1 MATHND
7 ERRPLLQSNGHA
19 SQQSTQHG
27 EERTVEFG
35 RKDKEDPHQWSL
47 FWKYLQTF
55 QVFMVAFALPMGG
68 AIFAPAMT
76 DIAGT
81 FSCPKSTVLYGQTG
95 FVVMLGIA
103 PLFHAPMS
111 ESFGRRPIYMINL
124 AVYTL
129 LQIATA
135 LSPNVASFIAFR
147 TLSGIFGSVGVANGG
162 GTISDMFETRERAKV
177 LGIYLIAPLIA
188 PPIGPLIG
196 GLIVGNL
203 HWRMIFWFSTVL
215 SGCVTIGCFFFLYE
229 TRAPTILQQR
239 KASLEKQD
247 PQTKWNVEGVSD
259 QSIIGKIASNSTRAV
274 RILVTQPIVLTM
286 SLYQALIFSSM
297 YTLYS
302 QYSTIWST
310 LPYNFTKT
318 QIGLAYLGP
327 VTGFIFTS
335 FFIVMFIDRLYDWL
349 ANRHENEGQPEYR
362 LPMANVG
369 AVLLPIS
376 LFWFG
381 WAVEKDLSWPIP
393 LAATLLFGASQVSI
407 FNTVQTYYIDAYT
420 ANAASALAAGAF
432 LRSVIGG
439 TVPIFVGDMF
449 DK

>member
-1 MATHND
+1 MATID
-7 ERRPLLQSNGHA
+7 EERRPLLQPNGQATHRSN
-19 SQQSTQHG
+19 QTYQEQV
-27 EERTVEFG
+27 VEFG
-35 RKDKEDPHQWSL
+35 EQDKDNPHQWPLS
-47 FWKYLQTF
+47 WKYVQTF
-55 QVFMVAFALPMGG
+55 QIFMVAFALPMGG
-68 AIFAPAMT
+68 AIFAPAMD
-76 DIAGT
+76 DIADT
-81 FSCPKSTVLYGQTG
+81 FSCPKQTVLLGQTG

-111 ESFGRRPIYMINL
+111 ETFGRRPVYLLNL
-124 AVYTL
+124 AMYTL

-147 TLSGIFGSVGVANGG
+147 TLSGVFGSVGVANGG
-162 GTISDMFETRERAKV
+162 GTVSDMFDTRERAQV

-196 GLIVGNL
+196 GLIIGSL
-203 HWRMIFWFSTVL
+203 HWRMIFWFSTILAGVI
-215 SGCVTIGCFFFLYE
+215 TIGCSFFLYE
-229 TRAPTILQQR
+229 TRGSTILQHR
-239 KASLEKQD
+239 KARLDKKHPD
-247 PQTKWNVEGVSD
+247 TIWRVEGVSN
-259 QSIIGKIASNSTRAV
+259 QSVLGKIAGNSTRAI

-286 SLYQALIFSSM
+286 SFYQALIFSSM

-310 LPYNFTKT
+310 PPYNFSKP

-327 VTGFIFTS
+327 AVGFIFTS
-335 FFIVMFIDRLYDWL
+335 IFIVLFIDRLYNWL
-349 ANRHENEGQPEYR
+349 AARHGDEGQPEYR

-381 WAVEKDLSWPIP
+381 WAVQKELYWPIP
-393 LAATLLFGASQVSI
+393 LAATLFFGASQVSI

-432 LRSVIGG
+432 LRSIIGG
-439 TVPIFVGDMF
+439 IVPIFVGGMF
-449 DK
+449 DE

>member
-1 MATHND
+1 MAPAND
-7 ERRPLLQSNGHA
+7 ERRPLLESNGHSSHQS
-19 SQQSTQHG
+19 SQHD

-35 RKDKEDPHQWSL
+35 RQDTADPHQWSL
-47 FWKYLQTF
+47 FWKYIQTF

-68 AIFAPAMT
+68 SIFAPAM
-76 DIAGT
+76 DDMAST
-81 FSCPKSTVLYGQTG
+81 FSASKQTVLLGQTG
-95 FVVMLGIA
+95 FVVMLGIG

-111 ESFGRRPIYMINL
+111 ETFGRRPIYLINL
-124 AVYTL
+124 AMFSL

-147 TLSGIFGSVGVANGG
+147 TLSGVFGSVGVANGG
-162 GTISDMFETRERAKV
+162 GTISDMFETNERAKV
-177 LGIYLIAPLIA
+177 LGIYLVAPLIA

-196 GLIVGNL
+196 GLIIGSL
-203 HWRMIFWFSTVL
+203 DWRAIFWFSTIL
-215 SGCVTIGCFFFLYE
+215 SGVVTIGCYFFLYE
-229 TRAPTILQQR
+229 TRGITILQQR
-239 KASLEKQD
+239 KASLEKQS
-247 PQTKWNVEGVSD
+247 PETKWRVEGVSD
-259 QSIIGKIASNSTRAV
+259 QGILGKIAGNSTRAV
-274 RILVTQPIVLTM
+274 RILTTQPIVLTM
-286 SLYQALIFSSM
+286 SFYQALIFSSM

-302 QYSTIWST
+302 QYSNIWSAP
-310 LPYNFTKT
+310 PYNFSKPEVGT
-318 QIGLAYLGP
+318 AYLGP
-327 VTGFIFTS
+327 ALGFIFCS
-335 FFIVMFIDRLYDWL
+335 VFIVLFIDRLYNWL
-349 ANRHENEGQPEYR
+349 AERHGDEGQPEYR

-381 WAVEKDLSWPIP
+381 WTVEKKLDWPIP
-393 LAATLLFGASQVSI
+393 LAATLFFGASQVSI

-439 TVPIFVGDMF
+439 IVPIFVGKMF